1 MNTDDEIME
10 TVGRK
15 FLRKYW
21 KMNVVFAV
29 LIVAALAEALLVF
42 LWVLADLQT
51 LGLIQTTLG
60 LLSVG
65 QIITLILH
73 LLFWEIIL
81 VGIWIIVAAALVYT
95 KWYNNLPEE
104 DKFPKRERGR
114 RDEGDAFGFLIG
126 ITWLIIIWFT
136 NRWDVTFNAWTVND
150 WVFTWLLAVLID
162 LLIIGI
168 PVLLYFIYWIRKEP

>member
-29 LIVAALAEALLVF
+29 LIIAALVEALLVF

-60 LLSVG
+60 LWSVG
-65 QIITLILH
+65 QIITFILH
-73 LLFWEIIL
+73 LIFWELVL
-81 VGIWIIVAAALVYT
+81 VGLWVLVAAAVVYL
-95 KWYNNLPEE
+95 KWYTNLPEE
-104 DKFPKRERGR
+104 DKFPKGQRGKREQS
-114 RDEGDAFGFLIG
+114 DAFGFFVG
-126 ITWLIIIWFT
+126 ITWLLIIWFT
-136 NRWDVTFNAWTVND
+136 SRWDITFNAWTVND
-150 WVFTWLLAVLID
+150 WVFTWLFALLID

-168 PVLLYFIYWIRKEP
+168 PALLYFIYWIRKEP

>member
-10 TVGRK
+10 KAGRN

-21 KMNVVFAV
+21 KMNVVFAA
-29 LIVAALAEALLVF
+29 LAIAALVEAVLVL
-42 LWVLADLQT
+42 LWVIADMQSLGLIPAT
-51 LGLIQTTLG
+51 LGLW
-60 LLSVG
+60 SVG
-65 QIITLILH
+65 HIVTFILH
-73 LLFWEIIL
+73 LIFWELVL
-81 VGIWIIVAAALVYT
+81 VGLWVIVAAALVYL

-114 RDEGDAFGFLIG
+114 REEGDAFGFFIG

-136 NRWDVTFNAWTVND
+136 NRWDLTFNAWTVND
-150 WVFTWLLAVLID
+150 WVFTWLYAFGID

>member
-1 MNTDDEIME
+1 MSTEEEIFE
-10 TVGRK
+10 KHGRN

-21 KMNVVFAV
+21 KMTTVMVA
-29 LIVAALAEALLVF
+29 LIIVAIAEALVVL
-42 LWVLADLQT
+42 LWVIADMQT
-51 LGLIQTTLG
+51 LGLIPATLG
-60 LLSVG
+60 LWSVG
-65 QIITLILH
+65 HIITFILH
-73 LLFWEIIL
+73 IIFWELLL
-81 VGIWIIVAAALVYT
+81 VGIWVIVAAMIFYL

-114 RDEGDAFGFLIG
+114 REEGDAFGFFIG

-150 WVFTWLLAVLID
+150 WVFTWLSAVFID

-168 PVLLYFIYWIRKEP
+168 PVLLYFIYWIRKET

>member
-1 MNTDDEIME
+1 MNTEEEIFE

-21 KMNVVFAV
+21 KMTVVM
-29 LIVAALAEALLVF
+29 VALMIAAIAEALLVL
-42 LWVLADLQT
+42 LWVIADMQT
-51 LGLIQTTLG
+51 LGLIPATLG
-60 LLSVG
+60 LWSVG
-65 QIITLILH
+65 HIITFILH
-73 LLFWEIIL
+73 LIFWELVL
-81 VGIWIIVAAALVYT
+81 VGIWVIIVAAVLYL

-114 RDEGDAFGFLIG
+114 REEGDAFGFFIG
-126 ITWLIIIWFT
+126 ITWLLIIWFT
-136 NRWDVTFNAWTVND
+136 NRWDVTFNAWTIND
-150 WVFTWLLAVLID
+150 WVFTWLSAVFID

>member
-10 TVGRK
+10 TVGRN

-21 KMNVVFAV
+21 KMTTFMVA
-29 LIVAALAEALLVF
+29 LMIVAIVEALVVF
-42 LWVLADLQT
+42 LWVIADLQT
-51 LGLIQTTLG
+51 LGVIQATLG

-65 QIITLILH
+65 QIISLILH
-73 LLFWEIIL
+73 LIFWEIIL
-81 VGIWIIVAAALVYT
+81 VGLWVLFAAALLYL

-114 RDEGDAFGFLIG
+114 REEGDAFGFFIG
-126 ITWLIIIWFT
+126 ITWLILIWFT
-136 NRWDVTFNAWTVND
+136 GRWEVAFNAWTIND
-150 WVFTWLLAVLID
+150 WIFTWLQALLID